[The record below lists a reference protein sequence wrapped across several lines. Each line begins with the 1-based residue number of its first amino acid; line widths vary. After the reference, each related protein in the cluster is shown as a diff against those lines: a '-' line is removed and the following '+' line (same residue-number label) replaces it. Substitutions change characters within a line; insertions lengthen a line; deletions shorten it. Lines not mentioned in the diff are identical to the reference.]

1 MASALKPRRKT
12 FSVAVGRMAVQC
24 SPLREGRK
32 GASIS
37 VVTKTPVTIRDVARL
52 AGVSVGTVSKALNGY
67 GQLREQTRD
76 AVRNAA
82 ERLGFRPNDLAQ
94 SLLRKRSF
102 TVGLISTDSY
112 GRFSIP
118 VLEGIE
124 SALEPTRLSV
134 FLCRADDPVRERRH
148 VDSLLAKRVDGII
161 VTGRRT
167 DRRSP
172 LDLGGASVPVVYAFA
187 QVADPRALCLLPDDR
202 GGARLAVD
210 HLIELGR
217 RRIAHVT
224 GPVDFEAVRKRRQGF
239 RDALAAAGLRGR
251 AGHVLTGAWSEAFG
265 REAAQ
270 HLAGLR
276 PAIDAI
282 FCGSDQI
289 ARGVIDSLRETGVR
303 VPDDLA
309 VVGFDNWDVIAAATR
324 PPITTVDMNLHELG
338 RQAGLRLLDMIDGP
352 RPSGVECLPCRL
364 VVRQSCG
371 AASGAAANVLQEHH
385 DGAYPA

>member
-1 MASALKPRRKT
+1 MASDLPVLPR
-12 FSVAVGRMAVQC
+12 V
-24 SPLREGRK
+24 
-32 GASIS
+32 
-37 VVTKTPVTIRDVARL
+37 PVTIRDVARM

-67 GQLREQTRD
+67 GQLREETRTK
-76 AVRNAA
+76 VRRIA

-94 SLLRKRSF
+94 SLLRKRTF

-124 SALEPTRLSV
+124 SALEATRLSV
-134 FLCRADDPVRERRH
+134 FLCRADDPARERRH
-148 VDSLLAKRVDGII
+148 VDALLAKRVDGII

-167 DRRSP
+167 DRRP
-172 LDLGGASVPVVYAFA
+172 PIDLGGASMPVVYAFA
-187 QVADPRALCLLPDDR
+187 QAADPRALCLLPDDR
-202 GGARLAVD
+202 GGARLAVE
-210 HLIELGR
+210 HLIGLGR

-239 RDALAAAGLRGR
+239 RDALAAAGLRSR
-251 AGHVLTGAWSEAFG
+251 PDHVLAGAWSEAFG
-265 REAAQ
+265 RTAAQ
-270 HLAGLR
+270 RLVDRQSRGQSR
-276 PAIDAI
+276 GQGVDAI

-289 ARGVIDSLRETGVR
+289 ARGVIDGLRETGVR
-303 VPDDLA
+303 VPDDIA

-338 RQAGLRLLDMIDGP
+338 RQAGLRLLDMMDGP

-364 VVRQSCG
+364 VLRRSCG
-371 AASGAAANVLQEHH
+371 ASHLIQEQH
-385 DGAYPA
+385 DGADAA

>member
-1 MASALKPRRKT
+1 MLT
-12 FSVAVGRMAVQC
+12 AVSR
-24 SPLREGRK
+24 L
-32 GASIS
+32 
-37 VVTKTPVTIRDVARL
+37 PVTIRDVARA
-52 AGVSVGTVSKALNGY
+52 AGVSVGTVSKALNGS
-67 GQLREQTRD
+67 GQLREETRA

-94 SLLRKRSF
+94 SLLRKRTF

-124 SALEPTRLSV
+124 SALEPARISV

-167 DRRSP
+167 DRRP
-172 LDLGGASVPVVYAFA
+172 PVDLRGASVPVVYAFA
-187 QVADPRALCLLPDDR
+187 QVADSRALCLLPDDR
-202 GGARLAVD
+202 GGARLAVE
-210 HLIELGR
+210 HLIGRGR

-224 GPVDFEAVRKRRQGF
+224 GPLDFEAVRKRRQGF
-239 RDALAAAGLRGR
+239 RDALEAAGLGGR
-251 AGHVLTGAWSEAFG
+251 TGVVRNGTWSEAFG
-265 REAAQ
+265 RDAAQ
-270 HLAGLR
+270 QLIARR

-289 ARGVIDSLRETGVR
+289 ARGVIDSLREKGVA
-303 VPDDLA
+303 VPDDIA

-324 PPITTVDMNLHELG
+324 PPITTIDMNLHELG
-338 RQAGLRLLDMIDGP
+338 RQAGLRLLTMVDGA
-352 RPSGVECLPCRL
+352 RASGVERLPCRL

-371 AASGAAANVLQEHH
+371 AAIAASGNVFQEDR
-385 DGAYPA
+385 DGTYAS

>member
-1 MASALKPRRKT
+1 MASDLPVLPR
-12 FSVAVGRMAVQC
+12 V
-24 SPLREGRK
+24 
-32 GASIS
+32 
-37 VVTKTPVTIRDVARL
+37 PVTIRDVARM

-67 GQLREQTRD
+67 GQLREETRTN
-76 AVRNAA
+76 VRRTA

-94 SLLRKRSF
+94 SLLRKRTF

-124 SALEPTRLSV
+124 SALEATRLSV

-148 VDSLLAKRVDGII
+148 VDALLAKRVDGII

-167 DRRSP
+167 DRRP
-172 LDLGGASVPVVYAFA
+172 PIDLGGASMPVVYAFA
-187 QVADPRALCLLPDDR
+187 QATDPRALCLLPDDR
-202 GGARLAVD
+202 GGARLAVE
-210 HLIELGR
+210 HLIGLGR

-239 RDALAAAGLRGR
+239 RDALAAAGLRSR
-251 AGHVLTGAWSEAFG
+251 PDHVLSGTWSEAFG
-265 REAAQ
+265 RDAAQ
-270 HLAGLR
+270 RLVEQRHG
-276 PAIDAI
+276 IDAI

-289 ARGVIDSLRETGVR
+289 ARGVIDCLRETGVR
-303 VPDDLA
+303 VPDDIA

-338 RQAGLRLLDMIDGP
+338 RQAGLRLVDMMDGP

-364 VVRQSCG
+364 VVRRSCG
-371 AASGAAANVLQEHH
+371 ASVNVIQEQH
-385 DGAYPA
+385 DGADAA